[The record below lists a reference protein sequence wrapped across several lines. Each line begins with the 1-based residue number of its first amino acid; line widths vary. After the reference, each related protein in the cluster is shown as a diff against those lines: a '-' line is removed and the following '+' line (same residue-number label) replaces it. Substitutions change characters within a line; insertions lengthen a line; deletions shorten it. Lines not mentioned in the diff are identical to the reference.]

1 MNVKIRP
8 IKITDSKDIAKY
20 LFNKVDE
27 KSVMEQV
34 EKDIKR
40 VEKGSIMRCVAEVD
54 NKVVG
59 QSQMNI
65 NPSPIKQHI
74 AEVFGV
80 VVAEDYQGKGI
91 SSQLMDYCIEWAR
104 KKGCEKI
111 TLGVRKGTKAE
122 KVYRHMGFI
131 EYGELKESIKEPW
144 GDKKI
149 YDEVFMFKNIL

>member
-1 MNVKIRP
+1 MDVNIRS

-27 KSVMEQV
+27 KSVMEQI
-34 EKDIKR
+34 EKDVKR
-40 VEKGSIMRCVAEVD
+40 MEERSIMRCVAEID

-74 AEVFGV
+74 AEIFGV

-91 SSQLMDYCIEWAR
+91 SSELMGHCIEWAR
-104 KKGCEKI
+104 KKGCEKV

-122 KVYRHMGFI
+122 KVYRHRGFI
-131 EYGELKESIKEPW
+131 EYGELKGGIKEPW
-144 GDKKI
+144 GDKKV
-149 YDEVFMFKNIL
+149 YDEVFMFKNI